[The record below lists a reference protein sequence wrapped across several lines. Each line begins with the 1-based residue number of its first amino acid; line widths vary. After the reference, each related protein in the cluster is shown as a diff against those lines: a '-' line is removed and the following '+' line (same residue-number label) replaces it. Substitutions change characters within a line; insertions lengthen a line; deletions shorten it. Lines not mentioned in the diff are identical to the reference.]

1 MSRLRPTLCKGA
13 KDDPCLYNGTAYYA
27 IFNAVR
33 DQHGLIHGKLE
44 DGSGHYCAIG
54 SFFHNVKG
62 TTLPTDIV
70 DEVAAVNDSMPHA
83 TAKQRQQRVLQWL
96 RWKLRSLGFEFAGRK
111 GKEQA

>member
-33 DQHGLIHGKLE
+33 DRHGLIHGKLE
-44 DGSGHYCAIG
+44 DHGEYCAIG
-54 SFFHNVKG
+54 SFFHNCKG
-62 TTLPTDIV
+62 TSLPTDIV

>member
-1 MSRLRPTLCKGA
+1 MSQLRPTLCKGA

-33 DQHGLIHGKLE
+33 DRRGLIHGKLE
-44 DGSGHYCAIG
+44 DHGEYCAIG

-62 TTLPTDIV
+62 TSLPTNIV

-83 TAKQRQQRVLQWL
+83 TPKQRQQRVLQWL
-96 RWKLRSLGFEFAGRK
+96 RWKLRQCGFQLAGRP